1 MTVFPTGASAMFP
14 FDKFSDAT
22 IYQFGHMYCVPGY
35 SFGPFEWNH
44 YLFHYILAGKGV
56 LHSTDSNG
64 KMHEYPLKAG
74 QGFMFWPGQTNTY
87 RADDDEPWEYAW
99 IEFDGLLAQELVVQ
113 AGLDYNNPIYDANK
127 IADQDK
133 MAASIM
139 DIAANEHLSPLV
151 LMGKM
156 YMFLDLLVT
165 SSVRRNVVNTES
177 PRRYHIRRA
186 IAYISHNYENDITVQ
201 DIADHCNV
209 NRSYLS
215 RIFKQTLNLSPTQ
228 FLIDYRIK
236 KACELL
242 ANSELSI
249 GEISALVGY
258 PNQLNFSRA
267 FKRELGVS
275 PHRWKISRP

>member
-14 FDKFSDAT
+14 YDKFSDVT

-35 SFGPFEWNH
+35 SFGPFAWNH

-56 LHSTDSNG
+56 LLSTDSSG
-64 KMHEYPLKAG
+64 KVHEHFLTAG
-74 QGFMFWPGQTNTY
+74 QGFMIWPGQTNTY
-87 RADDDEPWEYAW
+87 RADTDEPWEYTW
-99 IEFDGLLAQELVVQ
+99 VEFDGLLAQELVAQ
-113 AGLDYNNPIYDANK
+113 AGLDYNRPVYDASK
-127 IADQDK
+127 IDDQAK
-133 MAASIM
+133 IAASILA
-139 DIAANEHLSPLV
+139 ITANEHLSPLV
-151 LMGKM
+151 LIGKM
-156 YMFLDLLVT
+156 YMLLDMLVT
-165 SSVRRNVVNTES
+165 SSARRNVINTES

-186 IAYISHNYENDITVQ
+186 IAYISHNYEKDISIQ
-201 DIADHCNV
+201 DIANHCNV

-215 RIFKQTLNLSPTQ
+215 RIFMQTLNTSPTQ
-228 FLIDYRIK
+228 YVIDYRIK

-242 ANSELSI
+242 ANSELTI
-249 GEISALVGY
+249 GEISAQVGY